1 MPNYVYEC
9 KSKNLLSLGQVTTY
23 ISYYLRKAILEY
35 CKVDGKS
42 NRNNVLMEFVR
53 RIESNSTAIR
63 TLVET
68 SIKKDSKSY
77 LKLPI
82 GLLIRSCLI
91 DSIVGLY
98 LSAVDDKA
106 ASDIISDFNQ
116 DYVRSMPDRYEVYS
130 DRCAAS
136 KFDNSLLKHM
146 YGLQIEDN
154 YPNHIDWSSYH
165 RDESSRSGFFKI
177 QSSSRLTI
185 AKAYKFLKEDTRYS
199 SVAKKLYAYYR
210 EYSQYEHFS
219 VYAHGSYTSS
229 YDDDNP
235 SMSKPFEYVA
245 KAVRF
250 IVSNMNISE
259 QMERYC
265 NESSKSVVKLMLAE

>member
-1 MPNYVYEC
+1 MRNDVSEC
-9 KSKNLLSLGQVTTY
+9 KSKNLLLLGQVTAY
-23 ISYYLRKAILEY
+23 ISYYYRKAILEY
-35 CKVDGKS
+35 CTVDGKS

-53 RIESNSTAIR
+53 RIDSNSTAIR

-68 SIKKDSKSY
+68 SIKNGSKSY

-91 DSIVGLY
+91 DSILGLY
-98 LSAVDDKA
+98 LSALDDKA
-106 ASDIISDFNQ
+106 ASDIIGDFNQ

-136 KFDNSLLKHM
+136 KLDDSLLKHM
-146 YGLQIEDN
+146 YGLQIEDI

-165 RDESSRSGFFKI
+165 SDESSRSGFFKI

-199 SVAKKLYAYYR
+199 SLAKKLYAYYR

-219 VYAHGSYTSS
+219 VFAHGSYTAS

-235 SMSKPFEYVA
+235 SMAKPFEYISI
-245 KAVRF
+245 AVGY
-250 IVSNMNISE
+250 IGDNIQFSGKIT
-259 QMERYC
+259 QYC
-265 NESSKSVVKLMLAE
+265 NKASTSILKLLEKG

>member
-1 MPNYVYEC
+1 MPNYVSEC
-9 KSKNLLSLGQVTTY
+9 KSKNLLLLGQVTAY
-23 ISYYLRKAILEY
+23 ISYYFRKTILEY
-35 CKVDGKS
+35 CKVESKS

-63 TLVET
+63 TFVEV
-68 SIKKDSKSY
+68 SIKNDNKSY

-82 GLLIRSCLI
+82 GLLVRSCLI
-91 DSIVGLY
+91 DSILGLY

-130 DRCAAS
+130 DRCAATNV
-136 KFDNSLLKHM
+136 DDCLLRHM
-146 YGLQIEDN
+146 YGLQIEDI

-185 AKAYKFLKEDTRYS
+185 AKAYKFLKEDTRHS
-199 SVAKKLYAYYR
+199 LLAKKLYAYYR

-219 VYAHGSYTSS
+219 VFAHGSYTAS
-229 YDDDNP
+229 YDDDKP
-235 SMSKPFEYVA
+235 SMAKPLEYVA
-245 KAVRF
+245 KSVGC
-250 IVSNMNISE
+250 IVSNMMLSE
-259 QMERYC
+259 SIERYS
-265 NESSKSVVKLMLAE
+265 NEASESVVKLLSY

>member
-1 MPNYVYEC
+1 MPNYVSEC
-9 KSKNLLSLGQVTTY
+9 KSKNLLLLGQVTTY
-23 ISYYLRKAILEY
+23 ISYYFRKAILEY
-35 CKVDGKS
+35 CKVEGKS

-136 KFDNSLLKHM
+136 KLDDSLLKHM

-154 YPNHIDWSSYH
+154 YPNYIDWSSYH
-165 RDESSRSGFFKI
+165 RDESLRSGFFKV

-219 VYAHGSYTSS
+219 VYAHGSYISS

-235 SMSKPFEYVA
+235 SMAKPFEYVA
-245 KAVRF
+245 KAVGF
-250 IVSNMNISE
+250 MVSNMNISE
-259 QMERYC
+259 TIERYC
-265 NESSKSVVKLMLAE
+265 NEASKSVVKLLLAE

>member
-1 MPNYVYEC
+1 MPNYVSEC
-9 KSKNLLSLGQVTTY
+9 KSKNLLLLGQVTMY
-23 ISYYLRKAILEY
+23 ISYYFRKAILEY
-35 CKVDGKS
+35 CKVEGKS

-98 LSAVDDKA
+98 LSAVDDRA

-116 DYVRSMPDRYEVYS
+116 DYVRSMPDRYDVYS

-136 KFDNSLLKHM
+136 KLDDILLKHM

-154 YPNHIDWSSYH
+154 YPNYIDWSSYH

-219 VYAHGSYTSS
+219 VFAHGSYTSS
-229 YDDDNP
+229 YDDDKP
-235 SMSKPFEYVA
+235 SMAKPFEYVA
-245 KAVRF
+245 KAVGCV
-250 IVSNMNISE
+250 VSNMNISE
-259 QMERYC
+259 PIECYC
-265 NESSKSVVKLMLAE
+265 NEASKSVVKLLLAE